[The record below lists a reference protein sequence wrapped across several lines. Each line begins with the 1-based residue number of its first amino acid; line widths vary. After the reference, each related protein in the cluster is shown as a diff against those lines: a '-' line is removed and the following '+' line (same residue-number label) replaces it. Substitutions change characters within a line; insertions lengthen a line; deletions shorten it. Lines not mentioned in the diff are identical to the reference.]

1 MPDLSFAVVKPPRV
15 ASPRVSL
22 LASAEEV
29 VDGERWQ
36 AGIGFEP
43 LACGA
48 LGGIHVND
56 CEATETVPSLYAEK
70 TIEDEHRLVTFTPYT
85 AYYGDRCSLALFQSR
100 DFPGLASGAYAVAE
114 SAIMAREL
122 WAGDV
127 AVAAGLPNAYFG
139 DGGADVVTG
148 VWPVVNGLARLQ
160 QELADTMPGRGMI
173 HAPKDVASLW
183 YTAGV
188 VRREGAVL
196 LDAYDNIVVADSGYP
211 GTGPNGEDR
220 TETTA
225 YVFAT
230 DMVQVRRDG
239 QVRVLPSVDEA
250 MSGAALDRSTNTV
263 EWRAERIVAAYW
275 SKCAHVA
282 IEVDVCAVECP
293 ENGES

>member
-1 MPDLSFAVVKPPRV
+1 MPDLSYAVVEPPRV
-15 ASPRVSL
+15 APPRVGL

-36 AGIGFEP
+36 TGFGFEP

-48 LGGIHVND
+48 LGGLHVAQ
-56 CEATETVPSLYAEK
+56 CEATETLPTDYSVKA
-70 TIEDEHRLVTFTPYT
+70 IADESRLVTYQPYT
-85 AYYGDRCSLALFQSR
+85 AFYGDTCSLALYRSR
-100 DFPGLASGAYAVAE
+100 DFAGLASGAYVAAE
-114 SAIMAREL
+114 SALMAREL
-122 WAGDV
+122 WAGDA
-127 AVAAGLPNAYFG
+127 AVAGGLVNAYFS
-139 DGGADVVTG
+139 DGEADVVG
-148 VWPVVNGLARLQ
+148 GLWPVVNGLARLQ

-188 VRREGAVL
+188 IRREGAVL
-196 LDAYDNIVVADSGYP
+196 LDAFDNIVVADAGYP
-211 GTGPNGEDR
+211 GTGPNGEAR

-239 QVRVLPSVDEA
+239 QVRILPSRDEA
-250 MSGAALDRSTNTV
+250 MGGGALDRDTNTV

-275 SKCAHVA
+275 SKCAQIA
-282 IEVDVCAVECP
+282 LQVDVCAVDCP
-293 ENGES
+293 ENGS

>member
-1 MPDLSFAVVKPPRV
+1 MPDLSFAVVEPPRV
-15 ASPRVSL
+15 APPRVSL

-36 AGIGFEP
+36 TGVGFEP

-48 LGGIHVND
+48 LGGVHVNG
-56 CEATETVPSLYAEK
+56 CEATETVPSVYAEK

-85 AYYGDRCSLALFQSR
+85 AYYGDRCSAALFQSR
-100 DFPGLASGAYAVAE
+100 DFPGLASGAYGVAE

-122 WAGDV
+122 WAGDA
-127 AVAAGLPNAYFG
+127 AVAAGLDNAYFG
-139 DGGADVVTG
+139 DGGADVVAGT
-148 VWPVVNGLARLQ
+148 WPVLNGLARLQ
-160 QELADTMPGRGMI
+160 QELADTIPGRGMI
-173 HAPKDVASLW
+173 HTTKDVASLW
-183 YTAGV
+183 FTAGL

-196 LDAYDNIVVADSGYP
+196 LDAFDNVVVADSGYP
-211 GTGPNGEDR
+211 GTGPNGEPR

-239 QVRVLPSVDEA
+239 QVRVLPGRDEL
-250 MSGAALDRSTNTV
+250 GAALDRDTNTV

-275 SKCAHVA
+275 SKCAHIA

-293 ENGES
+293 ENGEG